1 LFWYSLETVAVQY
14 QISGKS
20 AAEIVRS
27 VEDGVRTGALRAGDL
42 LPTVRALATGLGVAA
57 NTAAA
62 AYQQLRQRGI
72 VETQGRHGTR
82 IRPEPPISADR
93 SGRGLSVPAGVR
105 DLAAGE
111 PSLLPDLGPA
121 LAHVAHRGLT
131 ANYRDA
137 GVLPELV
144 ERARE
149 RLPELPP
156 DAALTV
162 VGGALDG
169 LDLLFST
176 ALRPGDQVGVEDPGW
191 ARVLDLAAAHGL
203 SIVPVP
209 VDEDGPTP
217 AGVRNALH
225 KGVKAL
231 IVTTRA
237 QNPTGAAVTPERA
250 RELRK
255 ELNQRDVLLIE
266 DDHAA
271 ELAAVPLAT
280 LAGATPH
287 WAFLRSASKPYG
299 PDLRIAVLA
308 GDPATVA
315 RVEGRRRL
323 GAGWV
328 STILQRTLVRVW
340 ETVDPTAAAREYDRR
355 RDALVEALRARG
367 FAAIGRTGINV
378 WVPVDDETTVLTA
391 LRDSGYAVAP
401 GSLHRVASAPGV
413 RVTIANLTQADIE
426 PFADAFA
433 AAATGG
439 RWTV

>member
-1 LFWYSLETVAVQY
+1 VAVQY

-20 AAEIVRS
+20 AAAIVSS

-42 LPTVRALATGLGVAA
+42 LPTVRALATELGVAT

-62 AYQQLRQRGI
+62 AYQQLRQRGV

-93 SGRGLSVPAGVR
+93 SGRGLVVPAGVL
-105 DLAAGE
+105 DLATGE
-111 PSLLPDLGPA
+111 PSRLPDLGPA
-121 LAHVAHRGLT
+121 LAYVAAAGWT

-149 RLPELPP
+149 RLPELPD
-156 DAALTV
+156 DAAITV

-169 LDLLFST
+169 MDLLFGT
-176 ALRPGDQVGVEDPGW
+176 MLRPGDPIGVEDPGW
-191 ARVLDLAAAHGL
+191 ARSLDLVAAHGL
-203 SIVPVP
+203 SVVPMP
-209 VDEDGPTP
+209 VDDEGPTP
-217 AGVRNALH
+217 AGVREALR
-225 KGVKAL
+225 KGVKAI

-237 QNPTGAAVTPERA
+237 QNPTGAAVTPARA
-250 RELRK
+250 ARLATELGG
-255 ELNQRDVLLIE
+255 RDVLLIE

-271 ELAAVPLAT
+271 ELAPVPLAT
-280 LAGATPH
+280 LAGVTPR
-287 WAFLRSASKPYG
+287 WAFIRSASKPYG

-308 GDPATVA
+308 GDATTVA

-328 STILQRTLVRVW
+328 STVLQRTLQRVW
-340 ETVDPTAAAREYDRR
+340 ETVDVSDAARHYDSMRT
-355 RDALVEALRARG
+355 AVVEALRGKG
-367 FAAIGRTGINV
+367 FAATGRTGINV
-378 WVPVDDETTVLTA
+378 WVPVGDETRVLTA

-401 GSLHRVASAPGV
+401 GSLNRVASAPGV
-413 RVTIANLTQADIE
+413 RITVANLTPADVE
-426 PFADAFA
+426 PFAEAFA
-433 AAATGG
+433 EAATGG